1 MTAFETLNLVLSQGP
16 YSHPLIPPIVSSLEM
31 EELQGGL
38 MTITK
43 GFNFSWLEKVTW
55 TPGGQNVCFIYL
67 YSQNVSHM
75 TWHIFDV
82 FVE

>member
-1 MTAFETLNLVLSQGP
+1 
-16 YSHPLIPPIVSSLEM
+16 M